1 MPINPLY
8 TAQAKKRG
16 VRISNNTTRIITRGN
31 YNKPFDEEYRENTIR
46 TKITNGNPLHTVVP
60 TLPPGSLQRA
70 RKNNTHIVQNTSTCE
85 PGTSGCLPFWPFSG
99 GRGGKTRRNRNKR
112 NKTRSSRRV

>member
-31 YNKPFDEEYRENTIR
+31 YNKPFDEEYRANTIR

-70 RKNNTHIVQNTSTCE
+70 RKNNIQNTSTCE
-85 PGTSGCLPFWPFSG
+85 PGASGCLPFWPFS
-99 GRGGKTRRNRNKR
+99 RGGKTRRNRNKR
-112 NKTRSSRRV
+112 SKTRASRRV

>member
-8 TAQAKKRG
+8 TAQAKQRG
-16 VRISNNTTRIITRGN
+16 VRISPNTTRIITRGN
-31 YNKPFDEEYRENTIR
+31 YNTPFDEEYRENTIR

-70 RKNNTHIVQNTSTCE
+70 RKNNIQNTSTCE
-85 PGTSGCLPFWPFSG
+85 PGASGCLPFWPFS
-99 GRGGKTRRNRNKR
+99 RGGKTRRNRNKR
-112 NKTRSSRRV
+112 SKTRSSRRV